1 MKDDLRYPIGGFQW
15 TGSFTP
21 EEREACIKVIE
32 ETPAKLADAVKG
44 LSDAQLDTPYRE
56 GGWTVRQVAHHL
68 ADAHMTS
75 LTRFKHALTE
85 TVPVIKPFDEG
96 TWAQLPDT
104 LHAPVEMALDMV
116 RGIHK
121 RWAYLLRHMTEDDFA
136 KTFFHPGSGQIMSL
150 DRTLAFYSWHSRHHI
165 AHITN
170 LRQRMGW

>member
-1 MKDDLRYPIGGFQW
+1 MTDDLRYPIGTFHW
-15 TGSFTP
+15 TGTFTP
-21 EEREACIKVIE
+21 EERKACIQVIE

-68 ADAHMTS
+68 ADAHMSS

-85 TVPVIKPFDEG
+85 PVPVIKPFDEE

-104 LHAPVEMALDMV
+104 LHGPAELALDMV
-116 RGIHK
+116 RGIHL
-121 RWAYLLRHMTEDDFA
+121 RWAYLMRHMSEEDFA

-150 DRTLAFYSWHSRHHI
+150 DRALAFYSWHSRHHI
-165 AHITN
+165 AHITT
-170 LRQRMGW
+170 LRRRMGW